1 MNQLLVHKRGVIMK
15 NSYYYLLDSI
25 MMYLE
30 TLVLSYLQSQG

>member
-1 MNQLLVHKRGVIMK
+1 MK

-30 TLVLSYLQSQG
+30 TLVLSYLQSQGYILYTRF